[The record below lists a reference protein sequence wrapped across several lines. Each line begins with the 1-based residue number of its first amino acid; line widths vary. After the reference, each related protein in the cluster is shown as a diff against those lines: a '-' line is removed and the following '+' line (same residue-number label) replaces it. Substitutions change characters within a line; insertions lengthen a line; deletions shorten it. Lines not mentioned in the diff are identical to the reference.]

1 MRLPGALAPRH
12 PNKETNVSIGQN
24 TAAGQQ
30 LTAYIERMERLIDEI
45 DGLKDDLKDLKAE
58 AKGNG
63 FNVQALTKL
72 IAIRR
77 NKRRAEM
84 EAELLNDLVLYAHAI
99 GMPLDLVMPADDE
112 PAPVTGRSDASAPV
126 D

>member
-1 MRLPGALAPRH
+1 M
-12 PNKETNVSIGQN
+12 SIGKN

-30 LTAYIERMERLIDEI
+30 LTAYIERIERLMEEI

-58 AKGNG
+58 VKGNG
-63 FNVQALTKL
+63 YNVQAVTKL
-72 IAIRR
+72 VASRR

-99 GMPLDLVMPADDE
+99 GMPLDLVMPVDDE
-112 PAPVTGRSDASAPV
+112 PAPVSDRTDASAPV